1 MNINWLNNLRP
12 GDEVVVHGTYQRD
25 CIKKIDRITKT
36 LFIIGHLR
44 IKRNTGTTSSDYRVT
59 SISQVTDAKCRQIQ
73 RAKERAIILKEI
85 DQTTFSDLNLEKL
98 KEISLVIN
106 K

>member
-1 MNINWLNNLRP
+1 MKSEWLYNLKV
-12 GDEVVVHGTYQRD
+12 GDEVVIHGTYQQD

-44 IKRNTGTTSSDYRVT
+44 IKRSTGSTFKGFRST
-59 SISQVTDAKCRQIQ
+59 SISQATGEKRRQIQ
-73 RAKERAIILKEI
+73 RAKERAIILKQI
-85 DQTTFSDLNLEKL
+85 GKTTFSGLSLDKL
-98 KEISLVIN
+98 KEISLVI